1 MSSRGWRASSA
12 APAHPRAYDGTVFG
26 LTFEKLLLI
35 GIIAAFII
43 GPDKLPKAAERLADA
58 VKWLRGAS
66 TNAKSRMKEEMGDD
80 FADVDWRKLDPRQY
94 DPRRII
100 RDALLSEDE
109 PAAPEPAPVNAASG
123 AAASSV
129 GAVAAAGAAAAVG
142 GASRPSWASSA
153 VPVPSVIGP
162 VPFDGEAT

>member
-1 MSSRGWRASSA
+1 M
-12 APAHPRAYDGTVFG
+12 
-26 LTFEKLLLI
+26 I

-100 RDALLSEDE
+100 RDALLAEDE
-109 PAAPEPAPVNAASG
+109 PVAPEPAVAKPTSTG
-123 AAASSV
+123 AAAST
-129 GAVAAAGAAAAVG
+129 AALAAGGAAAAIG
-142 GASRPSWASSA
+142 GASRPSWAAGAAPAPA
-153 VPVPSVIGP
+153 VVGP

>member
-1 MSSRGWRASSA
+1 MA
-12 APAHPRAYDGTVFG
+12 AAVVVSDAPRAHPRAYDGTVFG

-35 GIIAAFII
+35 GVIAAFII

-100 RDALLSEDE
+100 RDALLAEDE
-109 PAAPEPAPVNAASG
+109 PAAPTPPPVNEASAASG
-123 AAASSV
+123 DSADAA
-129 GAVAAAGAAAAVG
+129 AAAAVG
-142 GASRPSWASSA
+142 GASRPSWAARA
-153 VPVPSVIGP
+153 VAAPAIVGP
-162 VPFDGEAT
+162 VPVDLEAT

>member
-1 MSSRGWRASSA
+1 MVSD
-12 APAHPRAYDGTVFG
+12 APRAHPRAYDGTVFG

-35 GIIAAFII
+35 GVIAAFII

-100 RDALLSEDE
+100 RDALLDS
-109 PAAPEPAPVNAASG
+109 PSSG
-123 AAASSV
+123 AAAATAATV
-129 GAVAAAGAAAAVG
+129 TAAKVRAPAPIVPLGAGEAA
-142 GASRPSWASSA
+142 
-153 VPVPSVIGP
+153 
-162 VPFDGEAT
+162 PFDSEAT